1 MGGRDEKVAGQK
13 APSSAF
19 REAPP
24 SPPAFK
30 GKARSLV
37 LTDSRWAGCSTK
49 VFSVFG
55 TGLTERAP

>member
-1 MGGRDEKVAGQK
+1 MRRLQARKLHLVLLE
-13 APSSAF
+13 
-19 REAPP
+19 RPP
-24 SPPAFK
+24 PFPPAFK